1 MKQMKNI
8 KIDQEDLNKVDH
20 ELDKLKV
27 KQDMELKSMV
37 EKEAVS
43 LCLLHI
49 HAKLKEI
56 NDYLE
61 RE

>member
-1 MKQMKNI
+1 MKKMKNI
-8 KIDQEDLNKVDH
+8 KIDQEDLNKVIH
-20 ELDKLKV
+20 EIDRLKS
-27 KQDMELKSMV
+27 KRDMELKSTV
-37 EKEAVS
+37 EKQTVS

-49 HAKLKEI
+49 YAKLKEI